1 MRSALAPVSLKE
13 ACVRVRIARRRAL
26 AWCGLGY
33 FFVSFDEVGGEVVRR
48 DTGGL
53 TITPNP
59 RRGVTPHGVGNWQ
72 KKTPPTPGIYRGA
85 GGVICC

>member
-1 MRSALAPVSLKE
+1 MYEVRDVHTRSAPTCVVRSRLFPLKE

-59 RRGVTPHGVGNWQ
+59 
-72 KKTPPTPGIYRGA
+72 
-85 GGVICC
+85 GGG